1 MWQEMIVG
9 LCVIGALVFLVRR
22 WLPVG
27 KKKSTGC
34 GSGCGGCTSTNTC
47 QTQTDST
54 PNTHHQDPGK
64 VNQ

>member
-1 MWQEMIVG
+1 MWQELIVG
-9 LCVIGALVFLVRR
+9 LCVIGALDFLVRR
-22 WLPVG
+22 WLPVV
-27 KKKSTGC
+27 KKKPTDC
-34 GSGCGGCTSTNTC
+34 GSGCGGCASTNTC